1 MENCGLD
8 LFDTRQGHVAAVVR
22 KEMELRVV

>member
-1 MENCGLD
+1 MINCGLD
-8 LFDTRQGHVAAVVR
+8 LFDTGQGHVAAVVK